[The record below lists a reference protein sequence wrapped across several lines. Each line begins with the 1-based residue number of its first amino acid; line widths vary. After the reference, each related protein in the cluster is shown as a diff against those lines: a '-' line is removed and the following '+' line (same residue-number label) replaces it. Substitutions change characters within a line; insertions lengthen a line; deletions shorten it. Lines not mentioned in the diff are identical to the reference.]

1 MPDRPSSLF
10 PKHFI
15 FISECCPYQSR
26 YSSSLPSSILN
37 CPCSP
42 KSADTLRQ
50 GWGSWWLQQEPL
62 TQAGVW
68 QELSKC
74 LLNKGITESSVH
86 ARRNEFTNQPP
97 KRPPGEKQKI
107 SLTENKTFLRNP
119 AFQLYQRDIV
129 ALGPSGMFYTEK
141 MQHLFLLLWSLLCK
155 LRKVRCSAQGP
166 PQLKIHVFCVFLK
179 RQKEKKKT
187 NKQKIVQKEL
197 PETYATFII

>member
-10 PKHFI
+10 PKPFI
-15 FISECCPYQSR
+15 FISECCPYQNR

-42 KSADTLRQ
+42 KSVDTLGQ
-50 GWGSWWLQQEPL
+50 GWGSWWLQHEPL
-62 TQAGVW
+62 TQASVW

-74 LLNKGITESSVH
+74 LLNKGINRKLGARTEKWIH
-86 ARRNEFTNQPP
+86 EPTP
-97 KRPPGEKQKI
+97 KETTWWKAENIINWKQDIFEK
-107 SLTENKTFLRNP
+107 S

-141 MQHLFLLLWSLLCK
+141 MRHLFLLLWGLLCK

-166 PQLKIHVFCVFLK
+166 PQLKIHVF
-179 RQKEKKKT
+179 
-187 NKQKIVQKEL
+187 
-197 PETYATFII
+197 